1 MKQKPL
7 FIAFSTQKGG
17 AGKSTF
23 TALASSL
30 LHYAH
35 GYNVAVID
43 CDYPQCS
50 IYEMRKREI
59 RQLENN
65 LYYQAKAVTLL
76 EAIDKQ
82 TYPIVCA
89 RPEEGIS
96 KANEFLASESMEYDV
111 IFFDLPGT
119 INNEGVVSTF
129 LNMDYVFVPM
139 SPSRMSMESTLS
151 FIIPVTELIASHK
164 QLNLKS
170 VHLFWNRVDS
180 RVRKEWLEHYAKI
193 IGDFKLSLLDT
204 VIPQSARYDKE
215 QSVSGNDA
223 VFLST
228 IFPPD
233 KQLVKGSNMDCLIEE
248 VKQIVGLNRNDHAGE
263 Q

>member
-65 LYYQAKAVTLL
+65 LLLSGKGGNPAWKPSTSRPTRLSAPVPKKASP
-76 EAIDKQ
+76 K
-82 TYPIVCA
+82 
-89 RPEEGIS
+89 
-96 KANEFLASESMEYDV
+96 
-111 IFFDLPGT
+111 
-119 INNEGVVSTF
+119 
-129 LNMDYVFVPM
+129 PM
-139 SPSRMSMESTLS
+139 SFLHPRAWSMTWYS
-151 FIIPVTELIASHK
+151 LIC
-164 QLNLKS
+164 
-170 VHLFWNRVDS
+170 R
-180 RVRKEWLEHYAKI
+180 
-193 IGDFKLSLLDT
+193 
-204 VIPQSARYDKE
+204 E
-215 QSVSGNDA
+215 QSIMREWYL
-223 VFLST
+223 LS
-228 IFPPD
+228 
-233 KQLVKGSNMDCLIEE
+233 
-248 VKQIVGLNRNDHAGE
+248 
-263 Q
+263 

>member
-76 EAIDKQ
+76 EAIDHVFHKKDA
-82 TYPIVCA
+82 YIDA
-89 RPEEGIS
+89 MEHS
-96 KANEFLASESMEYDV
+96 KVTNSIETIMGLIREAS
-111 IFFDLPGT
+111 
-119 INNEGVVSTF
+119 
-129 LNMDYVFVPM
+129 
-139 SPSRMSMESTLS
+139 
-151 FIIPVTELIASHK
+151 SHK
-164 QLNLKS
+164 
-170 VHLFWNRVDS
+170 
-180 RVRKEWLEHYAKI
+180 
-193 IGDFKLSLLDT
+193 
-204 VIPQSARYDKE
+204 
-215 QSVSGNDA
+215 
-223 VFLST
+223 
-228 IFPPD
+228 
-233 KQLVKGSNMDCLIEE
+233 
-248 VKQIVGLNRNDHAGE
+248 
-263 Q
+263 

>member
-111 IFFDLPGT
+111 IF
-119 INNEGVVSTF
+119 STC
-129 LNMDYVFVPM
+129 
-139 SPSRMSMESTLS
+139 R
-151 FIIPVTELIASHK
+151 
-164 QLNLKS
+164 
-170 VHLFWNRVDS
+170 
-180 RVRKEWLEHYAKI
+180 
-193 IGDFKLSLLDT
+193 
-204 VIPQSARYDKE
+204 E
-215 QSVSGNDA
+215 QSI
-223 VFLST
+223 T
-228 IFPPD
+228 REWYPP
-233 KQLVKGSNMDCLIEE
+233 S
-248 VKQIVGLNRNDHAGE
+248 
-263 Q
+263 